1 MNEHGAESVL
11 REFLPIYSLFT
22 RKYMLGTFLSIHEN
36 TLQKRARSAYCQEKR
51 PSIRKLRVYRE
62 GVSCQT
68 QVIQC
73 KSDKVQ

>member
-36 TLQKRARSAYCQEKR
+36 MLQKEGEKCTLPGEAVIDQEAKGLSRGSIVSNARNSVQER
-51 PSIRKLRVYRE
+51 
-62 GVSCQT
+62 
-68 QVIQC
+68 
-73 KSDKVQ
+73 